1 MTGQESFKR
10 RVRERMAKT
19 GERYGAARRALVPAA
34 DDARRQWVSEPEMSE
49 ESIRRATGRG
59 WDDWCDLIE
68 AHLHEAGQAAD
79 DRHPA
84 LVAVVLANGVEDHW
98 WAQAVVVGFERIT
111 GRRVLR
117 VGMPE
122 GLALFTLAPLADG
135 RHRVTVSHSK
145 LASPDEV
152 VRWRAYWTDWLAA
165 IDPAG

>member
-1 MTGQESFKR
+1 MTRQESFKR

-59 WDDWCDLIE
+59 WDDS
-68 AHLHEAGQAAD
+68 
-79 DRHPA
+79 
-84 LVAVVLANGVEDHW
+84 
-98 WAQAVVVGFERIT
+98 